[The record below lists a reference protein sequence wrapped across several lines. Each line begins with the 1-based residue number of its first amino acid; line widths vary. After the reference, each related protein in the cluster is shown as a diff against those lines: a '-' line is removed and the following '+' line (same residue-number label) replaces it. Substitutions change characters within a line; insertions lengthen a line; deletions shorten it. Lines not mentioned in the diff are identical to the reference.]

1 MSSRDEILK
10 RVRRRAVDSTPL
22 PELDVPGIQF
32 DDPAAK
38 FAEMLKFVG
47 GDTLFVAAR
56 EDLTDELRKIEWFD
70 GTPRVMSAVPDVALG
85 NVAESTINDPHDLA
99 SIDVAIVPGR
109 FAVAENGAVWVSGR
123 DVRHRALCVLTQR
136 LILVVP
142 RGELVHN
149 MHQAYERLRF
159 DEPGYGV
166 FISGP
171 SKTADIEQSLV
182 IGAHGSRAHIV
193 ALVGA
198 S

>member
-10 RVRRRAVDSTPL
+10 RVRRRAVEPTEL
-22 PELDVPGIQF
+22 PALDVPGIAF

-38 FAEMLKFVG
+38 FVEMLKFVG
-47 GDTLFVAAR
+47 GDTLFVTDRAR
-56 EDLTDELRKIEWFD
+56 LTDELRKVEWFD
-70 GTPRVMSAVPDVALG
+70 GSPCVMSTVPDVALG
-85 NVAESTINDPHDLA
+85 NVAEDSIDDPHGLA
-99 SIDVAIVPGR
+99 SVDVAIVPGR

-123 DVRHRALCVLTQR
+123 DLRHRALCVLTQR

-142 RGELVHN
+142 RRELVHN

-159 DEPGYGV
+159 DESGYGV

-193 ALVGA
+193 VLVG

>member
-10 RVRRRAVDSTPL
+10 RVRRRAVESAPL
-22 PELDVPGIQF
+22 PELDVSGIQF

-47 GDTLFVAAR
+47 GDTLFVATR
-56 EDLTDELRKIEWFD
+56 ESLTDELRKIEWFD
-70 GTPRVMSAVPDVALG
+70 GAPRVMSAVSDVGLG
-85 NVAESTINDPHDLA
+85 NVPESTIDDPHDLA